1 MKFRNLMKNYG
12 ARAAMLTIMGGALL
26 SPAWATSGTTD
37 PYSGLVTAVNFTS
50 VITDV
55 ISVGALVVA
64 VLVAIRA
71 VRFIYSIVRR

>member
-1 MKFRNLMKNYG
+1 MRFRNMLKKYG
-12 ARAAMLTIMGGALL
+12 PRLAVYTTMGGAAL

-37 PYSGLVTAVNFTS
+37 PYAGLVTAVNFTS

-55 ISVGALVVA
+55 VSVGALVVA